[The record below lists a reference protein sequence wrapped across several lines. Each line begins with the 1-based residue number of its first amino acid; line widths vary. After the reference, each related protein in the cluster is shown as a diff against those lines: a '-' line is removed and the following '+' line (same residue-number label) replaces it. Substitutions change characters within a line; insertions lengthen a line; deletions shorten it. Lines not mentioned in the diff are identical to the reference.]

1 MTPWFCGKERPILC
15 SAPDVMAILD
25 GRKTQTRRIMK
36 PQPNRTWPDEVT
48 PHWSVGGNR
57 TLPGA
62 SNPLRCPYGV
72 PGDRLWV
79 RETWAPY
86 NGADQ
91 PVGHIEDCDA
101 VRYAADE
108 VTHLVDGNRAQAKG
122 LDMYAVPPHKQMP
135 GGPWCWRPSIH
146 MPRWASR
153 ITLEVTDVRVE
164 RLQGIS
170 EGGAMEEGVDPILVP
185 PDGGGAPHV
194 EGFRAL
200 WETINGP
207 GAWAANPWVWAIT
220 FKRVTP

>member
-79 RETWAPY
+79 REAWRLPDGAPKGWVDY
-86 NGADQ
+86 RAD
-91 PVGHIEDCDA
+91 DT
-101 VRYAADE
+101 R
-108 VTHLVDGNRAQAKG
+108 DGFKW
-122 LDMYAVPPHKQMP
+122 K
-135 GGPWCWRPSIH
+135 PSIH

-164 RLQGIS
+164 RLQDIS
-170 EGGAMEEGVDPILVP
+170 EADAMAEGVRRRS
-185 PDGGGAPHV
+185 A
-194 EGFRAL
+194 R
-200 WETINGP
+200 T
-207 GAWAANPWVWAIT
+207 
-220 FKRVTP
+220 